1 MSLAKPDVSL
11 VDHTR
16 EVLLHAADYLWK
28 VGAKISGSPFSVREI
43 KDAVLIACAFHDL
56 GKGCEGFS
64 FEEKRIS
71 HALASAQI
79 ALASLKETPLKPYI
93 VQAVLGHHGSRSKD
107 SFTSCKYLKQ
117 STVPN
122 PELAREYGEI
132 RSFVESV
139 YEVALPDIEL
149 KVPDPSQLMRY
160 LNNRFFND
168 AGDRE
173 VYAYIQGVLNLADWT
188 ASGHKE
194 SFDDFPEIDA
204 KNLRPFQKEAASD
217 GDTIIIAPTGRGK
230 TLAALNWAKS
240 TGRRK
245 LSVFLPTVTTVE
257 AMYERYKD
265 ELTDDSA
272 LVHGNLAYYLY
283 SNEGIS
289 DETSEKI
296 FWMKAFEN
304 PVTVAT
310 LDQLLL
316 MSLNWGRWE
325 PKTVNLAQS
334 AIIFDEIH
342 ASQPYTFG
350 ILLKAVESL
359 KRYGIPVC
367 VMSATLPSYMIEKLE
382 AVMNDPKVIRDEEGE
397 NLKRV
402 TVKLLENVDPS
413 TITLDNYRKGKS
425 VVHCCNT
432 VGAAVKTYQ
441 TLSQKVD
448 SKDIVLYHGRFNL
461 EDRGKIL
468 SRITSNN
475 RPKIIV
481 ATQTIEISLDIDYDV
496 LVTEAAPIDS
506 LAQRFGRI
514 NRQGTNPD
522 GKVFVYPQ
530 EENSASIYPPRIV
543 NKALELLENN
553 PVPGGLD
560 LQRMME
566 KSLDEP
572 ETIDSEIEAGKAAWQ
587 FLRDINFG
595 IYSMT
600 IEERLADDLVRRM
613 PYKTLQVIPQEYK
626 DSKMNVIEKIGK
638 MVKVPLRDVLGK
650 IEKDE
655 KRLLY
660 APVNYD
666 SILGYIGPIEDNNI
680 IEENW

>member
-1 MSLAKPDVSL
+1 
-11 VDHTR
+11 
-16 EVLLHAADYLWK
+16 
-28 VGAKISGSPFSVREI
+28 
-43 KDAVLIACAFHDL
+43 
-56 GKGCEGFS
+56 
-64 FEEKRIS
+64 
-71 HALASAQI
+71 
-79 ALASLKETPLKPYI
+79 
-93 VQAVLGHHGSRSKD
+93 
-107 SFTSCKYLKQ
+107 
-117 STVPN
+117 
-122 PELAREYGEI
+122 
-132 RSFVESV
+132 
-139 YEVALPDIEL
+139 
-149 KVPDPSQLMRY
+149 
-160 LNNRFFND
+160 
-168 AGDRE
+168 
-173 VYAYIQGVLNLADWT
+173 
-188 ASGHKE
+188 
-194 SFDDFPEIDA
+194 
-204 KNLRPFQKEAASD
+204 
-217 GDTIIIAPTGRGK
+217 
-230 TLAALNWAKS
+230 
-240 TGRRK
+240 
-245 LSVFLPTVTTVE
+245 
-257 AMYERYKD
+257 
-265 ELTDDSA
+265 
-272 LVHGNLAYYLY
+272 
-283 SNEGIS
+283 
-289 DETSEKI
+289 
-296 FWMKAFEN
+296 
-304 PVTVAT
+304 
-310 LDQLLL
+310 
-316 MSLNWGRWE
+316 
-325 PKTVNLAQS
+325 
-334 AIIFDEIH
+334 
-342 ASQPYTFG
+342 
-350 ILLKAVESL
+350 
-359 KRYGIPVC
+359 
-367 VMSATLPSYMIEKLE
+367 MSATLPSYMIEKLE
-382 AVMNDPKVIRDEEGE
+382 AVMNDPKVIRDKEGE

-413 TITLDNYRKGKS
+413 IITLDNYRKGKS
-425 VVHCCNT
+425 VIHCCNT
-432 VGAAVKTYQ
+432 VGAAVKIYQ